1 MADIKLT
8 IEEEVPVVVVEEV
21 KPVKVKASAT
31 STGKSFQ
38 DKTPCNWAITPTE
51 DGGINAYN
59 SSSKETFTGSIV
71 DFNAALRA

>member
-1 MADIKLT
+1 MADIKLN

-21 KPVKVKASAT
+21 KPVKAKA

-38 DKTPCNWAITPTE
+38 DKTPCNWAITPAE

>member
-21 KPVKVKASAT
+21 KSVKAKA

>member
-8 IEEEVPVVVVEEV
+8 IEEEIPVVVVEEV
-21 KPVKVKASAT
+21 KPAKAKASI
-31 STGKSFQ
+31 TGKSFQ
-38 DKTPCNWAITPTE
+38 DKIPCNWAITPTE

>member
-1 MADIKLT
+1 MADIKLN

-21 KPVKVKASAT
+21 KPVKAKAV

-38 DKTPCNWAITPTE
+38 DKTPCNWAITPAE

>member
-21 KPVKVKASAT
+21 KPVKVSTT
-31 STGKSFQ
+31 STGKALQ
-38 DKTPCNWAITPTE
+38 DKIPSNWVIIPTE
-51 DGGINAYN
+51 DGGITAYN
-59 SSSKETFTGSIV
+59 NISRESFAGSIV

>member
-21 KPVKVKASAT
+21 KPVKVKASTT

>member
-21 KPVKVKASAT
+21 KPVKAKASI
-31 STGKSFQ
+31 TGKSFQ